1 MNKEKY
7 IEKYFARQDNL
18 KMKLLTYKQI
28 ELHKAKK
35 RAFKHALPSY
45 WKTTTTK
52 KVVWISVILTI
63 ALWIVAIILN
73 ILMSPLILGLPETA
87 VSMFTESCKDVTL
100 GLFATIVFY
109 LLRAFLDSWNIAR
122 TGLDVSENNYP
133 DDNTFNLS
141 DDITKGVHNHE

>member
-1 MNKEKY
+1 MESFVNQ
-7 IEKYFARQDNL
+7 F
-18 KMKLLTYKQI
+18 
-28 ELHKAKK
+28 KK
-35 RAFKHALPSY
+35 RQLRNKKRLYTYMQREKLKSDKRSYKNSLPQY

-52 KVVWISVILTI
+52 KVVWISVMLTI
-63 ALWIVAIILN
+63 VLWIVAIILN

-87 VSMFTESCKDVTL
+87 VGIFTEACKDVTL

-122 TGLDVSENNYP
+122 TGLDVSESNYP

>member
-1 MNKEKY
+1 MEKY
-7 IEKYFARQDNL
+7 ISKFKE
-18 KMKLLTYKQI
+18 KQI
-28 ELHKAKK
+28 QNKK
-35 RAFKHALPSY
+35 KLYTYMQREKLKSDKRRYKNSLPQY

-63 ALWIVAIILN
+63 ALWIVAIVLN

-133 DDNTFNLS
+133 DDSTF
-141 DDITKGVHNHE
+141 DITKGVHNHE